1 VRRERQ
7 AVAAPQELPQ
17 EEQNVAPQSWPEAPV
32 AQRDSEDLQE
42 ERSAAQ
48 SSADAAVPQ
57 RAEDEAA
64 MGVKRQAQASRALA
78 ALQRT
83 LQWPVPQ
90 LRPVQQ
96 KNYDP

>member
-1 VRRERQ
+1 VRRELQ
-7 AVAAPQELPQ
+7 AAAALQELPQ
-17 EEQNVAPQSWPEAPV
+17 EEQHVARQAWPEAPV
-32 AQRDSEDLQE
+32 AQRDSEHLQT

-48 SSADAAVPQ
+48 SSADAAVLQ
-57 RAEDEAA
+57 RVEDAAA
-64 MGVKRQAQASRALA
+64 MSVKRQAQASRALA

-83 LQWPVPQ
+83 LQRPVPQ